1 MDILPDQQVFLHR
14 QALQQ
19 QQQNDNPDHDGVDGD
34 AAHNNINGARL
45 R

>member
-1 MDILPDQQVFLHR
+1 MLHR

-34 AAHNNINGARL
+34 AAHNNINGASATTTTFAGSW
-45 R
+45 